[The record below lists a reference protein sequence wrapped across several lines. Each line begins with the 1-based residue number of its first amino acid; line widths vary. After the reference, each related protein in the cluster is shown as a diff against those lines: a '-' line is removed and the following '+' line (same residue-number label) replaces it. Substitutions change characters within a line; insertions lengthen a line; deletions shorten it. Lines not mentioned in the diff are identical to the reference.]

1 MPRGP
6 FCVWGAG
13 QWLLLR
19 IELGSLHMK
28 LLARFNLIFIVVF
41 GLGLA
46 VAVWLANVFL
56 QNDAKARVQEQAR
69 LMMETTLAT
78 RNYTS
83 EDIKPLINKLNRRQ
97 TEFYPETVPA
107 FSATQV
113 FGFLHK
119 RNSDYVYKE
128 ATLNPTNPADRATD
142 WEADIVQRFRNDA
155 NLKEFFRER
164 DSITGRSLV
173 FARPLV
179 AKAECLQCHST
190 PEVAPVAMVRQYG
203 RDNGFGWKPNE
214 IIGAQII
221 TVPESLPLQIAST
234 ALRTLVIYLLIIA
247 AITLLILDAVLVVTV
262 IRPVAK
268 LSRTA
273 DEISQ
278 GKLDVEDLPVRG
290 RDEISVLAAS
300 FNRMQRS
307 LARAMKLLESEGGA
321 E

>member
-1 MPRGP
+1 
-6 FCVWGAG
+6 
-13 QWLLLR
+13 
-19 IELGSLHMK
+19 MK

-41 GLGLA
+41 GLGLTA
-46 VAVWLANVFL
+46 AVWLANMFL
-56 QNDAKARVQEQAR
+56 QNDAKTRVREQAK

-78 RNYTS
+78 RTYTS
-83 EDIKPLINKLNRRQ
+83 QDIKPLLNRLNRRQ
-97 TEFYPETVPA
+97 TEFFPETVPA

-113 FGFLHK
+113 FSYLHK
-119 RNSDYVYKE
+119 HDPDYTYKE
-128 ATLNPTNPADRATD
+128 ATLNPTNPVDRATD
-142 WEADIVQRFRNDA
+142 WEADIVQKFRDDP
-155 NLKEFFRER
+155 NLKDFFRER

-179 AKAECLQCHST
+179 AAPECLQCHST

-234 ALRTLVIYLLIIA
+234 ALKTLVIYLLIIA
-247 AITLLILDAVLVVTV
+247 AITLLILDAVLVFTV

-268 LSRTA
+268 LSRMA
-273 DEISQ
+273 DAISQ

-307 LARAMKLLESEGGA
+307 LARAMKLLETDGGA

>member
-1 MPRGP
+1 
-6 FCVWGAG
+6 
-13 QWLLLR
+13 
-19 IELGSLHMK
+19 MK
-28 LLARFNLIFIVVF
+28 LLARFNLIFVVVF

-46 VAVWLANVFL
+46 VAVWLANQFL
-56 QNDAKARVQEQAR
+56 QSDAKARVRDQAK

-83 EDIKPLINKLNRRQ
+83 TDIKPLLNKLNRRE

-113 FGFLHK
+113 FAYVHK
-119 RNSDYVYKE
+119 GNPDYIYKE

-142 WEADIVQRFRNDA
+142 WESEIIVNKFRNDP
-155 NLKEFFRER
+155 NRKDFYGEREGV
-164 DSITGRSLV
+164 TGKSLF

-179 AKAECLQCHST
+179 AKPECLQCHST
-190 PEVAPVAMVRQYG
+190 PEVAPAAMIRQYG
-203 RDNGFGWKPNE
+203 RDNGFGWKANE
-214 IIGAQII
+214 IIGAQIV
-221 TVPESLPLQIAST
+221 TVPESVPLQIANT
-234 ALRTLVIYLLIIA
+234 ALKTLVVYLLVVAAVTLVI
-247 AITLLILDAVLVVTV
+247 LDVVLVVTV

-268 LSRTA
+268 LSRLA

-290 RDEISVLAAS
+290 KDEISVLASS

-307 LARAMKLLESEGGA
+307 LARAMKMLDESGGT
-321 E
+321 